1 MGWLNQVAYISLGK
15 SLTVYVF
22 IFIAGQQ
29 NIEDLGSR
37 NHALPSI
44 FYPDPQLH
52 YYSCSSEPASMKV
65 LLNMNAYNMNA
76 QLKSDLIYLT
86 YLS

>member
-1 MGWLNQVAYISLGK
+1 MGWLNEVGYISLRK
-15 SLTVYVF
+15 SLMAYVF
-22 IFIAGQQ
+22 ILIEGQQ

-52 YYSCSSEPASMKV
+52 YYSCSCEPASMKV
-65 LLNMNAYNMNA
+65 LLNMNA
-76 QLKSDLIYLT
+76 QLKSNLIYLT
-86 YLS
+86 